1 MGCILIAMKIFE
13 CLDFFFL
20 FKENQKN
27 KQTKKKEK
35 EGRASCKIF
44 FLNQMT
50 AFEYV
55 TSFDIANYY
64 LKIKFTQVRVKLST
78 RAELY
83 CENFLLYY

>member
-1 MGCILIAMKIFE
+1 
-13 CLDFFFL
+13 
-20 FKENQKN
+20 
-27 KQTKKKEK
+27 
-35 EGRASCKIF
+35 
-44 FLNQMT
+44 MT